1 MTLEVCNT
9 IFNNDLI
16 LYIIIPILIFLARI
30 VDQTI
35 GILRIL
41 FATKGLKYLVLLAGF
56 FESIIWLLAIS
67 QIMKHLDNVYCY
79 IAFAGGFAI
88 GNFTGMY
95 IEQKLSIGSV
105 IVRVVFQKDSNLT
118 IKLLKRLKFRIT
130 IVDAMGM
137 EGKVK
142 MIFATIRR
150 NDLKLF
156 LKILNKNNPT
166 AFFTVEDVRM
176 VKEGYFK
183 KINWLYSIK
192 Q

>member
-166 AFFTVEDVRM
+166 AFF
-176 VKEGYFK
+176 YC
-183 KINWLYSIK
+183 
-192 Q
+192 